1 MSKKQQKMLIFYKK
15 SSNFAKKCEKTAKND
30 ILKNCVKRYQK
41 SWCKKLAR
49 ILHIALQVYFF

>member
-41 SWCKKLAR
+41 SWCKKMAR
-49 ILHIALQVYFF
+49 ILHMNF